1 MSKIKYLIAAFL
13 VTLLAPMVMAATPTG
28 TISNFTISP
37 LNWNRNNGNLNINLD
52 TTYSGTSSAQLKL
65 SIFKYGVG
73 DQIVIYNGP
82 ANSHNSIS
90 FNGVIPSS
98 GEKLG
103 YGDYF
108 LLAELVDPVSGNLA
122 SELKDSKIIVTGAP
136 SVTAFTLSKTSY
148 DSSIHGN
155 LTVNFNADTGGLDL
169 AGAVIVYDKTKTQT
183 LWYQSVDK
191 VKSSNTVTWSGTDA
205 SGQKLAAGDYKV
217 VVKLFKPKSLIDTYD
232 EKSLDLKV
240 TSTQTVTTQP
250 SIPTPINPVVNPGGS
265 TSGSQ
270 STSSSSGSSNS
281 TSSSNPATSQSTN
294 KVLLPS
300 PDILT
305 CKARAK
311 NLYFENDAP
320 AYDWMG
326 VGCVLNLQAKI
337 KVGIYNKNYD
347 VKAADN
353 SDNLIRK
360 IQNDQ
365 LYTAGNLYFSWNGY
379 DDYDQGVALDD
390 YVFVVE
396 AKPGENYTSDISLQ
410 KFTVMNAPGKGVSAN
425 TDTSTTANTSSGA
438 EGSASAENVD
448 TLKGAAPETSGSQNV
463 IENVANT
470 IFGDKSASAEVSAN
484 REASKC
490 PGVYYPTDI
499 EKSPYKD
506 TIKAAYDKCLV
517 RGYEDGT
524 FKPEQSLS
532 RAEAAK
538 IIVLGTGNIAKTG
551 CYDTD
556 CGSPFTDL
564 DMWQGPWIRAAYD
577 MKMVVGVGIS
587 KFAPNRQ
594 ISRAEAVALI
604 TKSFKIPAHPGCYT
618 ANCGAGYPDNFFTD
632 IVHDW
637 QGQYL
642 RAAWDGKLITT
653 IEPGK
658 FYPELPVSRGVF
670 LDWTM
675 KLVK

>member
-1 MSKIKYLIAAFL
+1 MSKTKYLITLFL
-13 VTLLAPMVMAATPTG
+13 ATLMAPLAMAAVPTG
-28 TISNFTISP
+28 TISNLSISP

-65 SIFKYGVG
+65 SVYKYGVG

-82 ANSHNSIS
+82 ANNHNSIS
-90 FNGVIPSS
+90 FTGVIPSS

-122 SELKDSKIIVTGAP
+122 AELKDSKIIVTGTP

-148 DSSIHGN
+148 DSSVNGN

-191 VKSSNTVTWSGTDA
+191 VKSSNTVTWSGTD
-205 SGQKLAAGDYKV
+205 SNGQKLTAGDYKV
-217 VVKLFKPKSLIDTYD
+217 VVKLFKPKSLIDSYD

-240 TSTQTVTTQP
+240 TSTQTVTTPP
-250 SIPTPINPVVNPGGS
+250 SILTPINPTANPGSS

-270 STSSSSGSSNS
+270 STSNSSNTSNS
-281 TSSSNPATSQSTN
+281 TSSSDPAKSQSTN

-305 CKARAK
+305 CKARANK
-311 NLYFENDAP
+311 LYFENDAP

-326 VGCVLNLQAKI
+326 VDCLLNLQAKI

-353 SDNLIRK
+353 SGNLIRT
-360 IQNDQ
+360 IQNGQ
-365 LYTAGNLYFSWNGY
+365 LYTAGKLYFSWNGY

-410 KFTVMNAPGKGVSAN
+410 KFTVINVSEKVDA
-425 TDTSTTANTSSGA
+425 TDTNALTPASDASSA
-438 EGSASAENVD
+438 EESASAENVD
-448 TLKGAAPETSGSQNV
+448 NLRGAAPETSQPSV
-463 IENVANT
+463 IENVANA

-484 REASKC
+484 REVSKC

-499 EKSPYKD
+499 EKSTYKD
-506 TIKAAYDKCLV
+506 TIKAAYDRCLV

-538 IIVLGTGNIAKTG
+538 IIVLGTGNIAKVG
-551 CYDTD
+551 CYDAD
-556 CGSPFTDL
+556 CGSPFADL
-564 DMWQGPWIRAAYD
+564 DMWQGPWIRSAYD
-577 MKMVVGVGIS
+577 LKMVAGVGMN

-594 ISRAEAVALI
+594 ITRAEAVALI
-604 TKSFKIPAHPGCYT
+604 TKSFKILPYQGCYT
-618 ANCGAGYPDNFFTD
+618 SNCGAGHPNDFFKD
-632 IVHDW
+632 IIHDW

-642 RAAWDGKLITT
+642 RAAWDKKLITT

-658 FYPELPVSRGVF
+658 FYPDVPVSRGVF
-670 LDWTM
+670 LDWAM